1 MEGTGKQ
8 VTVKV
13 SCQPR
18 VEAMRLLPMLGP
30 QELENQ
36 RQGHSS
42 LLWLYTKITKAAL
55 KHQDVQGHL
64 GGSVVECLPLAQGMI
79 PGAQN

>member
-1 MEGTGKQ
+1 
-8 VTVKV
+8 
-13 SCQPR
+13 
-18 VEAMRLLPMLGP
+18 MLGP